1 MLGGQL
7 TRFAQMTEI
16 NTEGLAREIGVDE
29 AVVSDVVARLML
41 VRGDLTD
48 SGFHTLVRDVV
59 RTKARF
65 AERDSMQDLTAVRL
79 GRLVD

>member
-1 MLGGQL
+1 
-7 TRFAQMTEI
+7 MTDI

-29 AVVSDVVARLML
+29 AVVSDVVARLLL

-48 SGFHTLVRDVV
+48 SGFHRLVRDVV

-65 AERDSMQDLTAVRL
+65 AQRDPMEDLSAVRI
-79 GRLVD
+79 GPLVD